1 MRRTALLALAL
12 AVMSASSALAAN
24 APFQVKV
31 EDRPDEKS
39 VFATV
44 ESKDVIPARSR
55 LNGTVA
61 ELMVTEGDQVKQGQV
76 IALISDAKNALRIRS
91 INAQIDALKAQQT
104 NANTELAR
112 AKDLFSRGIIPKSRL
127 DSAQAN
133 ADVINNQVKSQVAN
147 RNVVSQQVAEGKV
160 LAPADGRVLSVPLT
174 VGTVVMPGEAI
185 ATITA
190 GNYILRMAV
199 PERHARFMKVGDT
212 VRVDGSLMDDKTA
225 AEGKIAKV
233 YPQIQDGKVIADA
246 DVAGLGDYFV
256 GERVRVWVPVQAR
269 KAIMVPEEY
278 VTTRYGLDF
287 AWVKNKDG
295 SYEEVVVQRGRDQG
309 KEVEVLTGLQPGDE
323 LVLAGDV
330 PESAKE
336 GEAPKAGAH

>member
-1 MRRTALLALAL
+1 MSRIVLLAFALAL
-12 AVMSASSALAAN
+12 APVGSALAAN

-31 EDRPDEKS
+31 ENRPDEKS

-44 ESKDVIPARSR
+44 ESRDVIPARSR
-55 LNGTVA
+55 LSGTVA

-127 DSAQAN
+127 DAAQAS
-133 ADVINNQVKSQVAN
+133 ADVINNQVKSQIAN

-160 LAPADGRVLSVPLT
+160 LAPADGRVLSVPVT
-174 VGTVVMPGEAI
+174 VGTVVMPGEAV

-190 GNYILRMAV
+190 GQYILRLAV
-199 PERHARFMKVGDT
+199 PERHARFMRVGDT

-225 AEGKIAKV
+225 TEGKIAKV
-233 YPQIQDGKVIADA
+233 YPLIKDGKVIADA

-269 KAIMVPEEY
+269 KAIMVPSDY
-278 VTTRYGLDF
+278 VTTRFGLEYV
-287 AWVKNKDG
+287 WIKNKDN

-309 KEVEVLTGLQPGDE
+309 DEVEVLTGLQPGDE
-323 LVLAGDV
+323 LVLASDV

-336 GEAPKAGAH
+336 GNAPEAGAH